1 MDMMEFMDLVYD
13 GEKLSAMVEHGMAP
27 TAVLRAQI
35 HGLVVLEQLKRC
47 GLPQYFHNFHVA
59 GVTIGEF
66 MTLGREENG
75 WLLQRLVPD
84 AKDAA
89 VLSRHLQQRQ
99 GFVGGILCDGKD
111 VAVKITDHKR
121 CRLSMRQGTQVPTEI
136 VMLDRIESPSFDGVV
151 RLLDYYREGDCWF
164 IVMEKPRVS
173 QDLFDY
179 VTDKGRLSED
189 TARNFLRQILEAVRH
204 CHSRGVIHMDL
215 KEENILVDLDTEK
228 LKLIDFGSAHPIGDD
243 VHSEFYGTKAYGPP
257 ERISSRGLFRARPAE
272 VWSLGILLYSM
283 VHGNVPFEENS
294 EIVRGRLRFKTGLS
308 DTCRDLILRCLRQN
322 PDERPSV
329 EQIFSHPWVTETK
342 VSDTAVARDNK
353 VTAASSS
360 PEDLGELGVHGEG
373 PGEGD
378 EGRDEG
384 RIGRSSAF

>member
-1 MDMMEFMDLVYD
+1 MDMMEFMDLVSD

-99 GFVGGILCDGKD
+99 GFVGGIQRASG
-111 VAVKITDHKR
+111 
-121 CRLSMRQGTQVPTEI
+121 
-136 VMLDRIESPSFDGVV
+136 
-151 RLLDYYREGDCWF
+151 
-164 IVMEKPRVS
+164 
-173 QDLFDY
+173 
-179 VTDKGRLSED
+179 ED

-215 KEENILVDLDTEK
+215 KEENILVDLDAEK
-228 LKLIDFGSAHPIGDD
+228 LKLIDLARRIPSAAACWR
-243 VHSEFYGTKAYGPP
+243 VLGTKAYGRREDQQQRPV
-257 ERISSRGLFRARPAE
+257 RARPA
-272 VWSLGILLYSM
+272 
-283 VHGNVPFEENS
+283 
-294 EIVRGRLRFKTGLS
+294 R
-308 DTCRDLILRCLRQN
+308 
-322 PDERPSV
+322 
-329 EQIFSHPWVTETK
+329 
-342 VSDTAVARDNK
+342 ARDNK
-353 VTAASSS
+353 VTR
-360 PEDLGELGVHGEG
+360 PLRRRGLG
-373 PGEGD
+373 
-378 EGRDEG
+378 
-384 RIGRSSAF
+384 SSAFTGGPERGEGRGEGGSDDRPLSESGGAVRLMGGRKSALSDAEGRGVQRSWRRGHLGDPLEKEVILVRTVVKASLARVRRATSSGGLGMISQEELDAIAVYSAARQDRALVDRARGEQRSLRCLHGGLGQVESRGDAVRSWREAGKDESRAEQAVYLCVPSVVMGPAWRRRGE

>member
-1 MDMMEFMDLVYD
+1 MDMMEFMDLVCD

-59 GVTIGEF
+59 GVTMARQF
-66 MTLGREENG
+66 
-75 WLLQRLVPD
+75 
-84 AKDAA
+84 
-89 VLSRHLQQRQ
+89 SRVYPGVR
-99 GFVGGILCDGKD
+99 LCDGKD

-136 VMLDRIESPSFDGVV
+136 VMLDRIESPSFGGVV

-243 VHSEFYGTKAYGPP
+243 VHSEFYGTKAYGRREDQQQRPV
-257 ERISSRGLFRARPAE
+257 RARPAE

-283 VHGNVPFEENS
+283 VHGNA
-294 EIVRGRLRFKTGLS
+294 
-308 DTCRDLILRCLRQN
+308 CLRGEQRNRPRATAIQN
-322 PDERPSV
+322 R
-329 EQIFSHPWVTETK
+329 
-342 VSDTAVARDNK
+342 A
-353 VTAASSS
+353 
-360 PEDLGELGVHGEG
+360 L
-373 PGEGD
+373 
-378 EGRDEG
+378 
-384 RIGRSSAF
+384 

>member
-35 HGLVVLEQLKRC
+35 HGLVVLKQLKRC

-75 WLLQRLVPD
+75 WLLQRLVPTPRTPQCS
-84 AKDAA
+84 AVTCSSVKD
-89 VLSRHLQQRQ
+89 LQRTPERRH
-99 GFVGGILCDGKD
+99 
-111 VAVKITDHKR
+111 
-121 CRLSMRQGTQVPTEI
+121 
-136 VMLDRIESPSFDGVV
+136 
-151 RLLDYYREGDCWF
+151 
-164 IVMEKPRVS
+164 
-173 QDLFDY
+173 
-179 VTDKGRLSED
+179 
-189 TARNFLRQILEAVRH
+189 ARNFLRQILEAVRH

-283 VHGNVPFEENS
+283 VHGNA
-294 EIVRGRLRFKTGLS
+294 
-308 DTCRDLILRCLRQN
+308 
-322 PDERPSV
+322 PSRR
-329 EQIFSHPWVTETK
+329 
-342 VSDTAVARDNK
+342 TAK
-353 VTAASSS
+353 SS
-360 PEDLGELGVHGEG
+360 
-373 PGEGD
+373 EGD
-378 EGRDEG
+378 RDSKPG
-384 RIGRSSAF
+384 SLTPAGT